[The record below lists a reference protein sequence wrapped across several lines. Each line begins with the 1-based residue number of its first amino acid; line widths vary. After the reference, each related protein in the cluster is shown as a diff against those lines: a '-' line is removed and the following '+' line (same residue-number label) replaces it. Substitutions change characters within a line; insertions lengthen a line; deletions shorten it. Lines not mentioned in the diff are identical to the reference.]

1 VKQLLKVVVAFVVVS
16 SGLWGLG
23 LILARRFEHG
33 AGFAGAD
40 DFRIAA
46 FWGGREFSSTSANL
60 TSGWAVAVLAG
71 ISLDLRDAKLGP
83 DGASLA
89 LRATVGGIAVTVP
102 ETWRVIV
109 ESNITAGGIDVKTTD
124 PADLPDDAPTL
135 RISATAQS
143 GGIAISTTEAE

>member
-1 VKQLLKVVVAFVVVS
+1 MKHLVKVLVAFAVVS

-33 AGFAGAD
+33 AGFADAD
-40 DFRIAA
+40 EFRIAA
-46 FWGGREFSSTSANL
+46 FWGGREFSSTATNL
-60 TSGWAVAVLAG
+60 VSGWAVAVLAG

-102 ETWRVIV
+102 ADWRVIV
-109 ESNITAGGIDVKTTD
+109 DTNVKAGGVDVRTAD

-135 RISATAQS
+135 RITATAQS
-143 GGIAISTTEAE
+143 GG

>member
-1 VKQLLKVVVAFVVVS
+1 MKQLLKVIVAFALVS

-33 AGFAGAD
+33 AGFSDAD

-46 FWGGREFSSTSANL
+46 FWGGREFSSTATNL

-71 ISLDLRDAKLGP
+71 ISLDLRDATLGP
-83 DGASLA
+83 EGASLA

-109 ESNITAGGIDVKTTD
+109 ESNITAGGIDVRTTD
-124 PADLPDDAPTL
+124 PAELPDDAPTL